1 MIRNT
6 IESWGWPARTLHWIV
21 AVLVIGL
28 FAFGLWM
35 TEVPPREERRFY
47 IAIHASIGI
56 TLLALML
63 VRIFWRAANVEPAQ
77 PEGTPAW
84 QRKAAWIS
92 HRLLYALTFATLIVG
107 WLLSGA
113 LKQPLEP
120 KILGVIPV
128 PQLLEAGSPYR
139 RLLHQAHEWLAYALI
154 GVVVLH
160 ASAALYH
167 HFALRDLVMRRMLS
181 GAPRPKSEVA
191 ATRSRP

>member
-6 IESWGWPARTLHWIV
+6 IEGWGWPARTLHWV
-21 AVLVIGL
+21 VTVLVLGL

-35 TEVPPREERRFY
+35 TEVPPRDERGFY
-47 IAIHASIGI
+47 VAIHASIGI

-63 VRIFWRAANVEPAQ
+63 VRLFWRAANVEPEQ

-107 WLLSGA
+107 WLMSGTF
-113 LKQPLEP
+113 KQPLEP
-120 KILGVIPV
+120 KILGVVPV

-139 RLLHQAHEWLAYALI
+139 ELLAETHEWLAFALI
-154 GVVVLH
+154 AVVAVH
-160 ASAALYH
+160 AAAALYH
-167 HFALRDLVMRRMLS
+167 HFMLRDSVMRRMMS
-181 GAPRPKSEVA
+181 GAPQPKA
-191 ATRSRP
+191 

>member
-21 AVLVIGL
+21 AALVIGL
-28 FAFGLWM
+28 FGFGLWM
-35 TEVPPREERRFY
+35 TEVPPREDRRFY

-56 TLLALML
+56 TLLAIML
-63 VRIFWRAANVEPAQ
+63 VRLFWRAANVEPAQ

-92 HRLLYALTFATLIVG
+92 HRLLYSLTFATLIVG
-107 WLLSGA
+107 WLLSGT

-120 KILGVIPV
+120 KILGVVPV

-139 RLLHQAHEWLAYALI
+139 STLAEAHEWLAYALI
-154 GVVVLH
+154 AVVTVH
-160 ASAALYH
+160 AAAALYH
-167 HFALRDLVMRRMLS
+167 HFMLRDSVMRRMLS

>member
-21 AVLVIGL
+21 AVMVLGL

-35 TEVPPREERRFY
+35 TEVPPRDERRFY
-47 IAIHASIGI
+47 LAIHASIGI

-63 VRIFWRAANVEPAQ
+63 VRLFWRAANVEPDQ

-92 HRLLYALTFATLIVG
+92 QRLLYALTFATLIVG
-107 WLLSGA
+107 WLMSGA
-113 LKQPLEP
+113 FKQPLEP

-128 PQLLEAGSPYR
+128 PQVLEAGSPYR
-139 RLLHQAHEWLAYALI
+139 KPLELAHEWLAYALI
-154 GVVVLH
+154 VVVAVH
-160 ASAALYH
+160 AAAALYH
-167 HFALRDLVMRRMLS
+167 HFALRDTVLRRMLS
-181 GAPRPKSEVA
+181 GAAKSE
-191 ATRSRP
+191 T

>member
-21 AVLVIGL
+21 AELVIGL
-28 FAFGLWM
+28 FGFGLWM
-35 TEVPPREERRFY
+35 TEVPPREERHFY

-63 VRIFWRAANVEPAQ
+63 VRLFWRAANVEPDQ
-77 PEGTPAW
+77 PEGTPVW
-84 QRKAAWIS
+84 QRWAAWIS

-120 KILGVIPV
+120 KILGVVPV
-128 PQLLEAGSPYR
+128 PQVLEAGSPYR
-139 RLLHQAHEWLAYALI
+139 RTLAEAHEWLAYALI
-154 GVVVLH
+154 AVVAVH
-160 ASAALYH
+160 AAAALYY
-167 HFALRDLVMRRMLS
+167 HFMLRDSLMRRMLP
-181 GAPRPKSEVA
+181 GASQPKPEAV